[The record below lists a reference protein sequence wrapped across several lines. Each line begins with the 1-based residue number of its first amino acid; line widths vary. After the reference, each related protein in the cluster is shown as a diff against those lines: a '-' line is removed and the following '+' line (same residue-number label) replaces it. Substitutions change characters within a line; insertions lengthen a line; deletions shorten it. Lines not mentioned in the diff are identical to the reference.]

1 MANADPA
8 GIPPAI
14 TESRNKLNALLR
26 YAGTSGGT
34 LLTIMGVFSLL
45 SPEQI
50 VDVKQQIEI
59 FNNSIVSAY
68 GALTKMWII
77 LGPVAIAFLAKAGWN
92 SSTVQAMTSKL
103 LGIATNTSNLAAAQ
117 AARVELVK
125 AAASPAIGTQAIVN
139 SALAADPAT
148 PANVVVS
155 AAAASSIK
163 TP

>member
-14 TESRNKLNALLR
+14 TETGNKLRSLLR

-34 LLTIMGVFSLL
+34 LITIMGVFSFL

-50 VDVKQQIEI
+50 VEVKQQIEI
-59 FNNSIVSAY
+59 FNESVLTMY
-68 GALTKMWII
+68 GAVTKMGMI
-77 LGPVAIAFLAKAGWN
+77 LGPAAVILCAKLGWN
-92 SSTVQAMTSKL
+92 SSSVQALTSKL

-117 AARVELVK
+117 SARVELVK

-139 SALAADPAT
+139 PALAADPAT

-155 AAAASSIK
+155 AAAATAIK
-163 TP
+163 P